1 MFITRGK
8 FNIFRH
14 ISLAQLI
21 VLLFHPL
28 FFVLPSQLVLVELDH
43 LGEEQICKCFY
54 FLDSLPFEDTW
65 CSPLSSSP
73 GRAHHCPGN
82 KMIKWSSDH
91 VIKWWPSKMTKW
103 SLFESHSTFQL
114 IKNIS
119 SPESSVAPM
128 ILSGSNPFTKKVKY
142 WQFSLKGQTLSKPLA
157 FPLYFLSAFLS
168 FFLSPLPD
176 LFSIGT
182 MKCP

>member
-1 MFITRGK
+1 M
-8 FNIFRH
+8 
-14 ISLAQLI
+14 L
-21 VLLFHPL
+21 
-28 FFVLPSQLVLVELDH
+28 
-43 LGEEQICKCFY
+43 Y
-54 FLDSLPFEDTW
+54 FLDSSPFEDTW

-82 KMIKWSSDH
+82 KMIKWSNDQVMTKEDDQ
-91 VIKWWPSKMTKW
+91 VIKWLGDDQARW
-103 SLFESHSTFQL
+103 SLFEGHSTFQL

-142 WQFSLKGQTLSKPLA
+142 WQLSLKGQTLSKPLA

-176 LFSIGT
+176 LVLISCRYNEKIHNSTFWKNWSLV
-182 MKCP
+182 